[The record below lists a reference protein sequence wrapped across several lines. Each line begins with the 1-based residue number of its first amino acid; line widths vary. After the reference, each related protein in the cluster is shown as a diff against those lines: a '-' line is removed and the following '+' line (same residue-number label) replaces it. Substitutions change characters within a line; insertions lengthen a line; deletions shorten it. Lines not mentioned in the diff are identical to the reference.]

1 MRGGARCGGCVQLL
15 SMMPML
21 GQLNSGGSNGAM
33 DKEGQAKF
41 RRFETI
47 MDSMREKELD
57 ATDVRKVF
65 TEPVIR
71 RVARGS
77 GSSLVRPVPAP
88 HVAVAGVLCG
98 ASELR
103 CRGRSG
109 ARGACR
115 RRWWRC

>member
-1 MRGGARCGGCVQLL
+1 MQLL

-21 GQLNSGGSNGAM
+21 GQLNMGSSGAM

-47 MDSMREKELD
+47 MDSMRDRELD
-57 ATDVRKVF
+57 AADVRKVF

-77 GSSLVRPVPAP
+77 GSSLVRPAHALCACGLRGVC
-88 HVAVAGVLCG
+88 HVARAAWLQ
-98 ASELR
+98 
-103 CRGRSG
+103 GRV
-109 ARGACR
+109 RVRR